1 MISFPQ
7 CEEDLKILET
17 YNKTG
22 PEYDIYMTI
31 RLLADR
37 SYVYVYIYTISY
49 YIILYYIILY
59 YIISDPSC
67 GTQFS
72 KLSLPGI
79 HCGHVRRSADSC
91 DAIQPVCRSFRT
103 GSNEDHESQDRVH
116 FNIFR
121 RNKSSVK
128 WLWVLVIC
136 CVCIKKGEVCLLKW
150 MQMVHVVHVHKTRWI
165 KNNITASLELT

>member
-22 PEYDIYMTI
+22 PEYDIYLTI

-59 YIISDPSC
+59 YIISY
-67 GTQFS
+67 Q
-72 KLSLPGI
+72 
-79 HCGHVRRSADSC
+79 
-91 DAIQPVCRSFRT
+91 IQVVEHNSQSFRCPEST
-103 GSNEDHESQDRVH
+103 VVMCEGLQIHVMPSNLFAEAFGQA
-116 FNIFR
+116 
-121 RNKSSVK
+121 
-128 WLWVLVIC
+128 
-136 CVCIKKGEVCLLKW
+136 
-150 MQMVHVVHVHKTRWI
+150 QMKTMRAKI
-165 KNNITASLELT
+165 GFTSIYFVEINHQ